1 MKILTN
7 KNAIRA
13 SNNQVV
19 FYKNQV
25 CCIKLS
31 LKMKS
36 GTRKKD
42 SEQLFY
48 RAPLDGYFTNINTKF
63 TSSFIRTQTLPKIT
77 PYDNTK
83 INK

>member
-1 MKILTN
+1 MKILTNRRN

-36 GTRKKD
+36 RTPNKD
-42 SEQLFY
+42 GSAFLELFY
-48 RAPLDGYFTNINTKF
+48 RAPLDGYFTNIKTKF
-63 TSSFIRTQTLPKIT
+63 T
-77 PYDNTK
+77 
-83 INK
+83 

>member
-13 SNNQVV
+13 SNNQAV

-36 GTRKKD
+36 GTQKKD

-77 PYDNTK
+77 PNDNTK